1 MDNIKEFA
9 DELDKRM
16 WKTKGS
22 RYNKY
27 RRYKRKHQLSLS
39 TISILTLYVFI
50 ITLADYYPV
59 IKLSESQKEL
69 IPFLSII
76 LSISILILSL
86 LEASKNYQIKSE
98 RLYNCAN
105 EITNLYIE
113 LRQSICSEPQKQD
126 EMLSEITKRYK
137 TILEKY
143 AENHD
148 PIDYEMFQAEHSKH
162 FSVGRIKKSSIF
174 LKAIIL
180 SYWLYLILICL
191 PPVAF
196 YLFVIK
202 DIIIK

>member
-1 MDNIKEFA
+1 MDNTNKFA
-9 DELDKRM
+9 DELDTRM

-39 TISILTLYVFI
+39 AISILTLYVFI
-50 ITLADYYPV
+50 ISLAYYYPV

-86 LEASKNYQIKSE
+86 LEASKNYQLKSE

-113 LRQSICSEPQKQD
+113 LRQHICSDSQNQD
-126 EMLSEITKRYK
+126 EILSEIAKRYK

-143 AENHD
+143 PENHD
-148 PIDYEMFQAEHSKH
+148 PIDYEKFQAEHSRH
-162 FSVGRIKKSSIF
+162 FNIGWIKKNSIF
-174 LKAIIL
+174 LKALIL
-180 SYWLYLILICL
+180 SYWLHLILICL
-191 PPVAF
+191 PPIVF

-202 DIIIK
+202 DKIT